1 MTQSPKRI
9 RITIGPVQL
18 NAELKATKT
27 ANQVYAALPIQAS
40 VNTWGE
46 EFYFKLPG
54 VTDHRETATNRVQI
68 GDVAYWG
75 PGQVLAIFFGKTP
88 MSMGDDP
95 VPADRVNVVGRIL
108 GDATQ
113 LRRVMDVPTITVEQG

>member
-18 NAELKATKT
+18 GAELKDTKT
-27 ANQVYAALPIQAS
+27 ANQVYAALPIKAS

-68 GDVAYWG
+68 GDIAYWG

>member
-88 MSMGDDP
+88 MSTGDDP